1 MTDPSPACG
10 GLRTSDQRLTTNDFF
25 PLNTIDQIIQTRV
38 LLLDGAMGTMIQRYR
53 LTEEDYRG
61 ERFKDCGRDLKGN
74 NDLLSITR
82 PQIIREIHNAYLEAG
97 ADIIETN
104 TFNAN
109 AISQADYGMESLA
122 YELNLASASLA
133 RQCADA
139 FTLKDPSRPRFV
151 AGALGPTNKT
161 ASLSPDVND
170 PGYRAVTF
178 DELYAAYYRQAEG
191 LLDGGADALLV
202 ETIFD
207 TLNAKAA
214 LYAIQDLLEKRG
226 LKVPIMVSG
235 TITDLS
241 GRTLSGQTVEAF
253 LNSVSHV
260 DLFSIGFNCALGAKE
275 LRPFVEE
282 IALKAPFYT
291 SVYPNAGLPNPLGE
305 YDDGPEEMASQLK
318 EFTDNRFVNIIGGCC
333 GTTPEHIRAFSRIIE
348 HAEAR
353 KVSVQPGSLRLSG
366 LEPLVSFPGSN
377 FINIG
382 ERTNVAGSRVFARLI
397 REEKFEEALAIARQQ
412 VENGAQVIDVNMDD
426 ALLDAERSMVRFLSL
441 LSADPDI
448 ARVPVMID
456 SSKWPVIE
464 AGLKCLQGKAIVN
477 SISLKDG
484 EGPFREKAGKIK
496 KYGAAVIV
504 MAFDEE
510 GQAVT
515 FERKTE
521 ICRRAYR
528 ILTEEVKF
536 APSDIIFDPNILTIA
551 TGIEEHNN
559 YAVDFIKAVRWIREN
574 LPHARVSGGISNLS
588 FSFRGQDALREAM
601 HSVFLYHAIKAGLD
615 MGIVNAG
622 NMPVYE
628 DIPEDLL
635 HLLEDVILNR
645 RKDATERLIV
655 YAEKMQAKEAK
666 QETVEEWR
674 AGTVEERLKHA
685 LVRGIVDHV
694 TEDAEEALKKYPR
707 ALDIIEGP
715 LMDGMNH
722 VGDLFGS
729 GKMFLP
735 QVVKSARVMKKA
747 VAVLEPALE
756 PLPLN
761 PLPQL
766 GEGTKGR
773 GRARVLLATVK
784 GDVHDIGKNIVGVV
798 LGCNNYEVIDLG
810 VMVPAEKI
818 LQTAQ
823 EQHVDVIG
831 LSGLITPSLEEMAH
845 VASEMQRLNF
855 DIPLLIGGATTSE
868 IHTAV
873 KIAPRYDHPVIHVRD
888 ASRCVGVLSSLLSPE
903 NKKTYTQEIAEK
915 YRNLKIKHENRK
927 NEDVL
932 IPLHEA
938 RKNRLSVDWKNIEI
952 TAPAFTG
959 ITVFGDYPLAE
970 LRDYIDWTFFFHA
983 WKIPGKYPEIFDDP
997 VKGEEAGKLFADAQ
1011 KMIEEILDKG
1021 MLKASGVIGLFPA
1034 VSRGDDVV
1042 LFKDEKMT
1050 ESLSELHFLR
1060 NQEPKRDGV
1069 PNLSFADFIAPE
1081 SYGKTDYIGLFAVTA
1096 GIGIEKWVKHYEDA
1110 LDDYSSFMLKILAD
1124 RFAEAFAERLHE
1136 RVRKEFWGYAAG
1148 ENIPVSDM
1156 LKEEYRGIRP
1166 APGYPGCPEH
1176 SEKRAIFDLLEAE
1189 ENAGINLTE
1198 NFAMYPA
1205 ASVSGYYFSHDFS
1218 RYFNLGKITDDQ
1230 VRDYAE
1236 RKNISSDLARKYLRQ
1251 NLMDE

>member
-1 MTDPSPACG
+1 MNIY
-10 GLRTSDQRLTTNDFF
+10 QE
-25 PLNTIDQIIQTRV
+25 IKQRV
-38 LLLDGAMGTMIQRYR
+38 LVLDGAMGTMIQRYK
-53 LTEEDYRG
+53 LSEADYRG
-61 ERFKDCGRDLKGN
+61 ERFRDFHRDLKGN
-74 NDLLSITR
+74 NDLLSLTQ
-82 PQIIREIHNAYLEAG
+82 PNIIREIHNAYLEAG

-104 TFNAN
+104 TFNAT

-122 YELNLASASLA
+122 YELNLASAKIA
-133 RQCADA
+133 RECADE
-139 FTLKDPSRPRFV
+139 FTLLNPAKPRFV

-170 PGYRAVTF
+170 PGYRAITF
-178 DELYAAYYRQAEG
+178 EQLYSAYYTQAEG
-191 LLDGGADALLV
+191 LLDGGVDTLLV

-214 LYAIQDLLEKRG
+214 LFAIQDLLEKRG
-226 LKVPIMVSG
+226 IKIPVMVSG

-282 IALKAPFYT
+282 IAHKAPFYT
-291 SVYPNAGLPNPLGE
+291 SVYPNAGLPNQFGG
-305 YDDGPEEMASQLK
+305 YDDTPEEMASYIKDFLG
-318 EFTDNRFVNIIGGCC
+318 NCFVNIVGGCC
-333 GTTPEHIRAFSRIIE
+333 GTTPDHIRAFAKI
-348 HAEAR
+348 AENAPVR
-353 KVSVQPGSLRLSG
+353 AIPEQSDSLKLSG
-366 LEPLVSFPGSN
+366 LEPLVYFQGSN

-382 ERTNVAGSRVFARLI
+382 ERTNVAGSRQFARLI
-397 REEKFEEALAIARQQ
+397 REEKFEEALVIARQQ
-412 VENGAQVIDVNMDD
+412 VENGAQVIDINMDD
-426 ALLDAERSMVRFLSL
+426 AMLDAEKSMVRFLNL

-484 EGPFREKAGKIK
+484 EEPFRDKASKIK

-510 GQAVT
+510 GQAVS
-515 FERKTE
+515 FERKIE

-528 ILTEEVKF
+528 ILTEEVHF
-536 APSDIIFDPNILTIA
+536 HPYDIIFDPNILTVA

-559 YAVDFIKAVRWIREN
+559 YAVDFINTVKWIREN

-588 FSFRGQDALREAM
+588 FSFRGNDPLREVM
-601 HSVFLYHAIKAGLD
+601 HSAFLFHAIKAGLD

-622 NMPVYE
+622 NLPVYDE
-628 DIPEDLL
+628 IPADLL
-635 HLLEDVILNR
+635 QLVEDVILNR
-645 RKDATERLIV
+645 RKDATERLTA
-655 YAEKMQAKEAK
+655 YAEKMQTTGEPGGKTEK
-666 QETVEEWR
+666 VEEWR
-674 AGTVEERLKHA
+674 SWTVEERLKHS
-685 LVRGIVDHV
+685 LVRGIQDHIN
-694 TEDAEEALKKYPR
+694 EDVEEAMNKYPR

-747 VAVLEPALE
+747 VAVLEPVIAPTLS
-756 PLPLN
+756 LPL
-761 PLPQL
+761 Q
-766 GEGTKGR
+766 GEGAKGR
-773 GRARVLLATVK
+773 GLRKVLLATVK

-810 VMVPAEKI
+810 VMVPADKI
-818 LQTAQ
+818 LQMAK
-823 EQHVDVIG
+823 EQNVDVIG

-845 VASEMQRLNF
+845 MAAEMQRLNF

-873 KIAPRYDHPVIHVRD
+873 KIATQYEQPVIHVRD
-888 ASRCVGVLSSLLSPE
+888 ASRCVGVLSNLLSPE
-903 NKKTYTQEIAEK
+903 NKEK
-915 YRNLKIKHENRK
+915 YVKEIRDKYAELKRKHENRK
-927 NEDVL
+927 NEEVL
-932 IPLHEA
+932 ISLEEA
-938 RKNRLSVDWKNIEI
+938 RSNRLKVDWREVKI
-952 TAPAFTG
+952 TRPSFIG
-959 ITVFGDYPLAE
+959 NKFLDDYPLEE
-970 LRDYIDWTFFFHA
+970 LVKYIDWTFFFHA

-997 VKGEEAGKLFADAQ
+997 VKGEEARKLFNDAQ
-1011 KMIEEILDKG
+1011 NMIADIIDEKMI
-1021 MLKASGVIGLFPA
+1021 KASGVLGFYPA
-1034 VSRGDDVV
+1034 VAEKDDVMLMKNDV
-1042 LFKDEKMT
+1042 EDGQFST
-1050 ESLSELHFLR
+1050 LHFLR
-1060 NQEPKRDGV
+1060 NQEKKGEGI
-1069 PNLSFADFIAPE
+1069 PNLGFADFIAPK
-1081 SYGKTDYIGLFAVTA
+1081 SSGKNDYIGLFAVTA
-1096 GIGIEKWVKHYEDA
+1096 GIGIEKWVKHYEDS

-1136 RVRKEFWGYAAG
+1136 RVRKEFWGYAAD
-1148 ENIPVSDM
+1148 ENISIADM
-1156 LKEEYRGIRP
+1156 LKEEYQGVRP

-1176 SEKRAIFDLLEAE
+1176 SEKRTIFDLLEAE
-1189 ENAGINLTE
+1189 KNAGINLTE

-1205 ASVSGYYFSHDFS
+1205 AAVSGYYFSHGFS
-1218 RYFNLGKITDDQ
+1218 RYFNLGKILDDQ
-1230 VRDYAE
+1230 VSDYALRKKIDLE
-1236 RKNISSDLARKYLRQ
+1236 RVKRLLAP
-1251 NLMDE
+1251 NLKE